1 MDQFRD
7 VTKLIGRCH
16 HPHIPRRR
24 KAGNRL
30 RGERA
35 QRGEAF
41 VFGGEGGHSGLLRP
55 FRAGDSFLR
64 RDPGRCPGL
73 SCDAP
78 LGLKSCG
85 VARLGVFNVMEV
97 IEPPG
102 RRISK
107 TGGTPVFRSV
117 SPQLPHRRP
126 CLWLVSVRSM
136 NLRLH
141 VRRRVGAG
149 HRRPGRAGRLPRVV
163 GARLRGRR
171 PRC

>member
-1 MDQFRD
+1 MDHFPEIR
-7 VTKLIGRCH
+7 KMIGNSH

-117 SPQLPHRRP
+117 SPRLPHRRLCP
-126 CLWLVSVRSM
+126 SLVSVRWRR
-136 NLRLH
+136 LRD

-149 HRRPGRAGRLPRVV
+149 HRRPGPVGRLRRVA
-163 GARLRGRR
+163 GAHLRGR
-171 PRC
+171 